1 MEQETIQIEKL
12 ETNDYILTFDVNQFS
27 ENIDGH
33 KWSLLIKSYSE
44 KEVIDLEGIVHDPE
58 SDFYSATA
66 ASIEPLQRVV
76 SIIKILTSNKN
87 LKDMAAESI
96 GSKYH
101 DEDDMSTEEWLKML
115 EEEGV
120 DMNIPRKTT
129 FLFSTMQD
137 DALAKKIEKEL
148 KKNDY
153 KTEIDIFDG
162 DFIIEAQINMKPKL
176 SDIQEVE
183 EEFRSMAFN
192 YGAIYISCEI

>member
-1 MEQETIQIEKL
+1 MIPK
-12 ETNDYILTFDVNQFS
+12 
-27 ENIDGH
+27 
-33 KWSLLIKSYSE
+33 
-44 KEVIDLEGIVHDPE
+44 VIFIVQQQHP
-58 SDFYSATA
+58 
-66 ASIEPLQRVV
+66 
-76 SIIKILTSNKN
+76 
-87 LKDMAAESI
+87 ESI

-153 KTEIDIFDG
+153 KMEIDIFDG
-162 DFIIEAQINMKPKL
+162 DFIIEAQTNMKPKL